1 MALNDAIHQHATQE
15 LFQYENQ
22 QTVSGIK
29 AAQNLAAINAGDTSA
44 VGREMDQIDVLSKQ
58 YFKRNGIDP
67 ESDSGKEFIVAQ
79 KSNTYRAVI
88 DESIKSGN
96 YPMAE
101 KYFNQAKKEGNV
113 TEGDLD
119 HLNTQMQQAK
129 ISNTVLQVFNSNK
142 NNLLPGGVPNGAAM
156 EAQIDKRTD
165 LNDKEKVDV
174 KTGLYEMSLHQQR
187 LVAEQD
193 VARMRGFENQVLQA
207 KKNNPGITVAQ
218 LTQMAN
224 VGFKD
229 QVDLRNRQNFIQNEI
244 APKDSDPE
252 TFNKL
257 YDGLHTGELTNKQD
271 IDNAYNNGKIN
282 NRDYRTL
289 TDSYVTN
296 ITMGKNAGLQL
307 AVGEIS
313 KEADAQFGN
322 DKQGKAEYLAVI
334 KRAASGK
341 TPEQLKQF
349 AKDELGTHAEKG
361 KYWGT
366 NDIKNWK
373 TDFQKNQAQDTAMA
387 KVHEDVGVSQLNG
400 IIDGYERTTRGQKMG
415 LNEIS
420 TFADQVGGYKALKQG
435 MPANNAIQSI
445 LAHGGVVTP
454 AAINAVL
461 KIKKD
466 GNF

>member
-1 MALNDAIHQHATQE
+1 MEPTP
-15 LFQYENQ
+15 
-22 QTVSGIK
+22 K
-29 AAQNLAAINAGDTSA
+29 
-44 VGREMDQIDVLSKQ
+44 K
-58 YFKRNGIDP
+58 
-67 ESDSGKEFIVAQ
+67 
-79 KSNTYRAVI
+79 
-88 DESIKSGN
+88 GN
-96 YPMAE
+96 
-101 KYFNQAKKEGNV
+101 
-113 TEGDLD
+113 
-119 HLNTQMQQAK
+119 
-129 ISNTVLQVFNSNK
+129 
-142 NNLLPGGVPNGAAM
+142 
-156 EAQIDKRTD
+156 
-165 LNDKEKVDV
+165 
-174 KTGLYEMSLHQQR
+174 
-187 LVAEQD
+187 
-193 VARMRGFENQVLQA
+193 
-207 KKNNPGITVAQ
+207 
-218 LTQMAN
+218 
-224 VGFKD
+224 
-229 QVDLRNRQNFIQNEI
+229 
-244 APKDSDPE
+244 
-252 TFNKL
+252 
-257 YDGLHTGELTNKQD
+257 TGELTSKRE

-296 ITMGKNAGLQL
+296 ITMGKNAGVQL

-313 KEADAQFGN
+313 KEADAKFGN